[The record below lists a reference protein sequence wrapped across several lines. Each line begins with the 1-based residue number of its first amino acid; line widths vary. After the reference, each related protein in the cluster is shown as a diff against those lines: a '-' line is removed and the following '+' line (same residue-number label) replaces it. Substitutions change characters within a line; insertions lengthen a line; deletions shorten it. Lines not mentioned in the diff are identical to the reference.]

1 MYIRYIKYKEY
12 KGYKDYGGGKIMSE
26 GTSTAKARADFSDLL
41 NRAAYG
47 RERVLINRRGKPF
60 AAIVP
65 LEDVMLLE
73 KIEDQIDIE
82 RARKAMAE
90 SEGTTSWEDVLRDL
104 EL

>member
-1 MYIRYIKYKEY
+1 MN
-12 KGYKDYGGGKIMSE
+12 E

-65 LEDVMLLE
+65 LEDVKLLE
-73 KIEDQIDIE
+73 TIEDHIDIE
-82 RARKAMAE
+82 LARKVMAE
-90 SEGTTSWEDVLRDL
+90 SEGTTTWEDALR
-104 EL
+104 ELGL